1 MKALCPSR
9 FKQPAPGQMFA
20 GLGSD
25 AALTASPD
33 GIPADAEAEEL
44 TLSSS
49 GSKEH

>member
-1 MKALCPSR
+1 
-9 FKQPAPGQMFA
+9 MFA